1 MIRQKA
7 SPPAPAQDHKRAA
20 TKKGIGR
27 QQVLEAARALSN
39 AEGIEGL
46 SVRALADHL
55 GIRPPSVYAHVD
67 GLDEIK
73 RSLALW
79 GHQALAET
87 LRDSAVGLSG
97 PAALFE
103 MCTAYLQFVRTEPGL
118 YSATVPTPQPEDVPL
133 RQAAD
138 QWLAVFYKVFA
149 GLSLDE
155 EAQIHALRGLR
166 SIVHGF
172 GTLEASGA
180 FRTKYDR
187 DLSFRTV
194 LTTFIKAVADASPA
208 HAGAPPRDVKP

>member
-7 SPPAPAQDHKRAA
+7 SEHSSTQDLKRAS
-20 TKKGIGR
+20 TKKGLGR
-27 QQVLEAARALSN
+27 QQVLEAARVLSN
-39 AEGIEGL
+39 AQGIEGL

-55 GIRPPSVYAHVD
+55 GIRPPSVYAHIG

-73 RSLALW
+73 RALALW

-103 MCTAYLQFVRTEPGL
+103 MCTAYLRFVRTEPGL

-194 LTTFIKAVADASPA
+194 LTTFIQAVADASPA
-208 HAGAPPRDVKP
+208 HAGAPLQHGKP